1 MSKWDK
7 LNKEFYDKLNSI
19 TDEEMISWIDN
30 QEQNKLKRIEFLEK
44 DIKEHLIEINTFNEI
59 NESIHLSIGIFK
71 NSQKLYKN
79 NISLISNSVNCT
91 ILVSKE

>member
-19 TDEEMISWIDN
+19 TDEEMISWIEN

-44 DIKEHLIEINTFNEI
+44 DIKEHLIGINPITLPTVNFI
-59 NESIHLSIGIFK
+59 N
-71 NSQKLYKN
+71 
-79 NISLISNSVNCT
+79 
-91 ILVSKE
+91 